1 MYIRAFLHTSKIKG
15 IDGSQETVMKTLN
28 PLTSACRYCRYYNLE
43 GRRGGMCQ
51 LLGVQVHGGWKACQ
65 LAIPAFAP
73 SWENLEQM
81 MNLPDAKPVVSDSR
95 PIGCG
100 LPALQPNKPDSTE
113 KIERADV
120 ALV

>member
-1 MYIRAFLHTSKIKG
+1 
-15 IDGSQETVMKTLN
+15 MKTLN
-28 PLTSACRYCRYYNLE
+28 SLTSACRYCRYYTPE

-51 LLGVQVHGGWKACQ
+51 LLGAQVHGGWNACH

-81 MNLPDAKPVVSDSR
+81 MSLPDAQPVALDSR
-95 PIGCG
+95 PVGCT
-100 LPALQPNKPDSTE
+100 LPALKPSNKAISSTAE
-113 KIERADV
+113 TERTNV

>member
-1 MYIRAFLHTSKIKG
+1 MSIAAFIHTSRIKV
-15 IDGSQETVMKTLN
+15 INGSQETFMKTLN
-28 PLTSACRYCRYYNLE
+28 SLTSACRYCRYYTPE

-51 LLGVQVHGGWKACQ
+51 LLGAQVHGGWNACQ

-81 MNLPDAKPVVSDSR
+81 MSLPDAQPLVLGSQPVT
-95 PIGCG
+95 CG
-100 LPALQPNKPDSTE
+100 LNQTSMQPSKQQINSP
-113 KIERADV
+113 DV

>member
-1 MYIRAFLHTSKIKG
+1 
-15 IDGSQETVMKTLN
+15 MKTLN
-28 PLTSACRYCRYYNLE
+28 PLTSACRYCRYYNPE

-51 LLGVQVHGGWKACQ
+51 LLGVQVHGSWNACH

-81 MNLPDAKPVVSDSR
+81 MKLPDAQPVALGSR
-95 PIGCG
+95 SISCT
-100 LPALQPNKPDSTE
+100 LPALKPSNQTDCAA
-113 KIERADV
+113 KIEQANV

>member
-1 MYIRAFLHTSKIKG
+1 
-15 IDGSQETVMKTLN
+15 MKTLN
-28 PLTSACRYCRYYNLE
+28 SLTSACRYCRYYSPE

-51 LLGVQVHGGWKACQ
+51 LLGAQVQGSWNACH

-81 MNLPDAKPVVSDSR
+81 MKLPDAQPVASDSR
-95 PIGCG
+95 VSCG
-100 LPALQPNKPDSTE
+100 LNEPFLASSKQKVHSN
-113 KIERADV
+113 DV